1 MFGIRGTSGAGTGY
15 KRDFRNSLVSR
26 LIGVAKTQLP
36 QTPVFEHVATC
47 LAHLGRRKEGGEL
60 RVNRGR
66 ERKKGGKGGDR
77 GERGI

>member
-1 MFGIRGTSGAGTGY
+1 MFLNIYIYICVFNIYIYICLS
-15 KRDFRNSLVSR
+15 
-26 LIGVAKTQLP
+26 IGSMQGNR
-36 QTPVFEHVATC
+36 EE
-47 LAHLGRRKEGGEL
+47 RGGEL